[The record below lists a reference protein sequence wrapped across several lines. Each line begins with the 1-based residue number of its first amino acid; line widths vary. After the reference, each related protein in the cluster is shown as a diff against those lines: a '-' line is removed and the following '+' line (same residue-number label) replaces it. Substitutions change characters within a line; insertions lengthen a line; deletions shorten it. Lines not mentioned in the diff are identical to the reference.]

1 MRVTQSMVSS
11 QTLTN
16 IQKNNG
22 KLANLQEQLSTGK
35 KINRPSQDPVVATS
49 SMRHRTELRGIEQYE
64 RNVSE
69 AKTWM
74 ESADSSLDT
83 VNQAM
88 QQMREIIVQA
98 SNDTYD
104 ETQRQAMAEEVGQ
117 LISHIE
123 DLANTQVNNKYIFN
137 GTDTAN
143 PPVDLAEGIFPNPD
157 TDAGEVTL
165 ELMDGVEVPIN
176 VSADQ
181 VFHEEMF
188 TDLQTLES
196 KLEDPDTS
204 DETFDAFLETIDG
217 HLDEVLRVEAKLGA
231 RVNRVEMI
239 EDRLGDQN
247 EIATRIMSDNEDA
260 DVAEVIMD
268 LVTQESL
275 HQAALSAGARI
286 IQPSL
291 MDFLR

>member
-1 MRVTQSMVSS
+1 MRVTQSMISS

-16 IQKNNG
+16 IQNNNS

-49 SMRHRTELRGIEQYE
+49 SMRHRTELREIEQYD

-69 AKTWM
+69 AKSWM
-74 ESADSSLDT
+74 ESADISLDT
-83 VNQAM
+83 VNQTM
-88 QQMREIIVQA
+88 QRMREITVQA

-104 ETQRQAMAEEVGQ
+104 ENQRQAMAEEVGQ

-123 DLANTQVNNKYIFN
+123 DLANTQVNNNYIFN
-137 GTDTAN
+137 GTDTTNA
-143 PPVDLAEGIFPNPD
+143 PVDLAGGHFPDAD
-157 TDAGEVTL
+157 TDEVTL

-181 VFHEEMF
+181 IFHEDMF
-188 TDLQTLES
+188 ADLQELKS

-204 DETFDAFLETIDG
+204 DETFDAFLSTIDG
-217 HLDEVLRVEAKLGA
+217 HLDEVLRAEAELGA

-239 EDRLGDQN
+239 EGRLGNQN
-247 EIATRIMSDNEDA
+247 EIATRIMSENEDA
-260 DVAEVIMD
+260 DIAEVIID

-275 HQAALSAGARI
+275 HQAALAAGSRI